1 MSVIF
6 LVNYRG
12 STGYGQDG
20 VYSLPGKIGTQD
32 VNDVQ
37 VCVCSLSLSLSLSLS
52 ASKQSILGIVEADK
66 QTPLFSKLGHVT
78 MIELTKL
85 RFAFDFIRKTH
96 YRPFNT
102 SSVVVY
108 IQPL

>member
-37 VCVCSLSLSLSLSLS
+37 VCVLSLSLSLSLL
-52 ASKQSILGIVEADK
+52 ASKQSILRIVEADK

-78 MIELTKL
+78 MIELTRL
-85 RFAFDFIRKTH
+85 RFAFDFVKH
-96 YRPFNT
+96 A
-102 SSVVVY
+102 
-108 IQPL
+108 